1 MSRRWSTTAA
11 IVLAFAA
18 LGLGA
23 CRQDMHDQP
32 KYEALE
38 KSEFFPNGSSARQP
52 PANTVARDQLREDT
66 VYYTGYDENNQLVEK
81 IPFKVTRRTLERG
94 QSTFNAFC
102 SPCHDQVGTGRGM
115 IVRRGFPQPPTYHQE
130 RLRKVKDGYIFDV
143 ITNGFARMP
152 SYASQI
158 PVADRWAVVAYV
170 RALQLSQHAPLDE
183 LTPEQRKKA
192 REAGLLPA
200 DVTQVENVRGNPH
213 APDMTVGPNEGD
225 VETEGAVEMPGS
237 AGAETTTD
245 GTH

>member
-1 MSRRWSTTAA
+1 MTRRWSTTAA
-11 IVLAFAA
+11 IAMALAA
-18 LGLGA
+18 LALGA

-38 KSEFFPNGSSARQP
+38 SSKFFPNGSSARIP
-52 PANTVARDQLREDT
+52 PANTVARDQLHEDS
-66 VYYTGYDENNQLVEK
+66 VYYTGYDADNQLVDK
-81 IPFKVTRRTLERG
+81 IPFKVTHRTLERG
-94 QSTFNAFC
+94 QETFNTFC
-102 SPCHDQVGTGRGM
+102 SPCHDRAGTGRGM
-115 IVRRGFPQPPTYHQE
+115 IVRRGYPQPPTYHQE

-170 RALQLSQHAPLDE
+170 RTLQLAQHAPMAG
-183 LTPEQRKKA
+183 LTPEQQKKV
-192 REAGLLPA
+192 EEGGLLSPS
-200 DVTQVENVRGNPH
+200 VTEVKDVRGTPD
-213 APDMTVGPNEGD
+213 APDMAVGPNEGD
-225 VETEGAVEMPGS
+225 VETEGAAEMPGS

>member
-1 MSRRWSTTAA
+1 MSRRWRSTAA
-11 IVLAFAA
+11 IVLALAA

-38 KSEFFPNGSSARQP
+38 KSDFFPDGRSARQP
-52 PANTVARDQLREDT
+52 PANTVARDELREDS
-66 VYYTGYDENNQLVEK
+66 VYYTGYDDNDELVDK
-81 IPFKVTRRTLERG
+81 IPFKVTRTTLERG
-94 QSTFNAFC
+94 RATFNAFC

-115 IVRRGFPQPPTYHQE
+115 IVRRGYPQPPTYHQE

-170 RALQLSQHAPLDE
+170 RALQLSQHAPLAE
-183 LTPEQRKKA
+183 LSPEQRKKA
-192 REAGLLPA
+192 REGGLLPPE
-200 DVTQVENVRGNPH
+200 VTEVKDVRGNPNPP
-213 APDMTVGPNEGD
+213 ASSEG
-225 VETEGAVEMPGS
+225 
-237 AGAETTTD
+237 TTH